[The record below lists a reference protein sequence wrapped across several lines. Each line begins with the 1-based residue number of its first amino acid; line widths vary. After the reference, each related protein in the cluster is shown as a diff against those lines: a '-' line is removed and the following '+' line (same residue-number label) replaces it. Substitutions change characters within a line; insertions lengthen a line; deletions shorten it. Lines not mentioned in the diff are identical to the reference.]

1 MRAKSAPVPFRRLKI
16 STATAEQFTPIA
28 TIMASSVSDR
38 LADLE
43 TVRRVQDLRAHV
55 AAWRKD
61 GLSVGLVPTMGALH
75 EGHFSLVRRSVTSMD
90 RTIVTLF
97 VNPRQFGPTEDFGTY
112 PRTEAAD
119 AAALE
124 RQGAHVLFAP
134 GVDEMYPAGAVT
146 TVSVPGIGDILEGAF
161 RPGFFT
167 GVATVVTKLLIQ
179 AAPDIAYFG
188 QKDFQQ
194 LCVIA
199 RMAADLDLPVKI
211 EGCPIVRE
219 PDGLALSSR
228 NVYLSADERKIAP
241 TLNRVLNEVA
251 AKVRAKGSSA
261 AAAAETAGAQS
272 LLDAGFHKIDYI
284 TVRDAKSLE
293 PIADATAPARVL
305 AACWLGRTRLIDNIA
320 LHD

>member
-1 MRAKSAPVPFRRLKI
+1 MHAKFAHGPSPHPRI
-16 STATAEQFTPIA
+16 CTATAEQITPIT
-28 TIMASSVSDR
+28 TIMASTVSER
-38 LADLE
+38 PADLE
-43 TVRRVQDLRAHV
+43 TVRRVNDLRARV

-75 EGHFSLVRRSVTSMD
+75 EGHFSLVRRSVASLD

-97 VNPRQFGPTEDFGTY
+97 VNPRQFGPNEDFGAY

-179 AAPDIAYFG
+179 AAPDVAFFG
-188 QKDFQQ
+188 QKDYQQ
-194 LCVIA
+194 LSVIT
-199 RMAADLDLPVKI
+199 RMAADLDLAVKI

-228 NVYLSADERKIAP
+228 NVYLSTAERKIAP

-261 AAAAETAGAQS
+261 EAEAAGARS
-272 LLDAGFHKIDYI
+272 LLDAGFHKVDYI

-293 PIADATAPARVL
+293 PITDATAPARVL

>member
-1 MRAKSAPVPFRRLKI
+1 MHAKFAHGPSPHPRI
-16 STATAEQFTPIA
+16 CTATAEQITPIT
-28 TIMASSVSDR
+28 TIMASTVSER
-38 LADLE
+38 PADLE
-43 TVRRVQDLRAHV
+43 TVRRVNDLRARV

-75 EGHFSLVRRSVTSMD
+75 EGHFSLVRRSVASLD

-97 VNPRQFGPTEDFGTY
+97 VNPRQFGPNEDFGAY

-134 GVDEMYPAGAVT
+134 GVDEMYPADAVT

-179 AAPDIAYFG
+179 AAPDVAFFG
-188 QKDFQQ
+188 QKDYQQ
-194 LCVIA
+194 LSVIT
-199 RMAADLDLPVKI
+199 RMAADLDLAVKI

-228 NVYLSADERKIAP
+228 NVYLSTAERKIAP

-261 AAAAETAGAQS
+261 EAEAAGARS
-272 LLDAGFHKIDYI
+272 LLDAGFHKVDYI

-293 PIADATAPARVL
+293 PITDATAPARVL

>member
-1 MRAKSAPVPFRRLKI
+1 M
-16 STATAEQFTPIA
+16 TA
-28 TIMASSVSDR
+28 SVTDA

-43 TVRRVQDLRAHV
+43 TIRRVPDLRARI

-61 GLSVGLVPTMGALH
+61 GLRIGLVPTMGALH

-97 VNPRQFGPTEDFGTY
+97 VNPRQFGPSEDFGTY

-124 RQGAHVLFAP
+124 RQGVQVLFAP
-134 GVDEMYPAGAVT
+134 GVEDMYPPGAVT

-179 AAPDIAYFG
+179 ATPDVAYFG

-194 LCVIA
+194 LCVIT

-241 TLNRVLNEVA
+241 TLNRVLHEVA
-251 AKVRAKGSSA
+251 AEVRAKGPAA
-261 AAAAETAGAQS
+261 AAAAEAAAARD
-272 LLDAGFHKIDYI
+272 LIAAGFHKVDYI
-284 TVRDAKSLE
+284 TVRDAEHLE
-293 PIADATAPARVL
+293 PIHDTSAPARAL
-305 AACWLGRTRLIDNIA
+305 AAAWLGRTRLIDNIA

>member
-1 MRAKSAPVPFRRLKI
+1 MAP
-16 STATAEQFTPIA
+16 
-28 TIMASSVSDR
+28 SVTDR

-43 TVRRVQDLRAHV
+43 TVRSVPDLRARV

-75 EGHFSLVRRSVTSMD
+75 EGHFSLVRRSVTTQD

-97 VNPRQFGPTEDFGTY
+97 VNPRQFGPNEDYGTY
-112 PRTEAAD
+112 PRTEEAD

-167 GVATVVTKLLIQ
+167 GVATVVSKLLIQ
-179 AAPDIAYFG
+179 AAPDVAYFG
-188 QKDFQQ
+188 QKDYQQ
-194 LCVIA
+194 LCVIT
-199 RMAADLDLPVKI
+199 RMAADLDLAVKI

-228 NVYLSADERKIAP
+228 NVYLSPAERKIAP

-251 AKVRAKGSSA
+251 AAVRTKGPSA
-261 AAAAETAGAQS
+261 VATAEAAGAQA
-272 LLDAGFHKIDYI
+272 LLTAGFHKVDYV
-284 TVRDAKSLE
+284 TVRD
-293 PIADATAPARVL
+293 
-305 AACWLGRTRLIDNIA
+305 
-320 LHD
+320 

>member
-1 MRAKSAPVPFRRLKI
+1 MHAKFAHGPSPHPRI
-16 STATAEQFTPIA
+16 CTATAEQITPIT
-28 TIMASSVSDR
+28 TIMASTVSER
-38 LADLE
+38 PADLE
-43 TVRRVQDLRAHV
+43 TVRRVNDLRARV

-75 EGHFSLVRRSVTSMD
+75 EGHFSLVRRSVASLD

-97 VNPRQFGPTEDFGTY
+97 VNPRQFGPNEDFGTY

-179 AAPDIAYFG
+179 AAPDVAFFG
-188 QKDFQQ
+188 QKDYQQ
-194 LCVIA
+194 LSVIT
-199 RMAADLDLPVKI
+199 RMAADLDLAVKI

-228 NVYLSADERKIAP
+228 NVYLSTAERKIAP

-251 AKVRAKGSSA
+251 AKV
-261 AAAAETAGAQS
+261 
-272 LLDAGFHKIDYI
+272 DYI

-293 PIADATAPARVL
+293 PITDATAPARVL